1 MCAQVCD
8 QNRAEGEGRRGVSG
22 QAKVYL
28 LMCLHLTEDRNSL
41 RLRHYV
47 SILGYQSR
55 HPKALGKLFCYAVLV
70 QAADDTL
77 WSNLTHKLELQ
88 SEVGKPGS
96 WDWKMEC
103 GLGLG
108 DLEATPVCGCEAS

>member
-1 MCAQVCD
+1 MTTLVLWVQFFDPGQVLYTYESPAGYGLIGL
-8 QNRAEGEGRRGVSG
+8 QVA
-22 QAKVYL
+22 A
-28 LMCLHLTEDRNSL
+28 
-41 RLRHYV
+41 YV
-47 SILGYQSR
+47 W
-55 HPKALGKLFCYAVLV
+55 FCYAVLV